1 MKKLNLLLC
10 FTFLLS
16 FSVAAQFGAVTPL
29 NEHTIDV
36 GAGTQDKSQSK
47 LFMHD
52 GLHWAAFADAE
63 GTHLWR
69 LDGNSWTHVIRLT
82 TKRGRA
88 DCKVVGNTVHI
99 LVFQNKTS
107 QLVSVE
113 YDAATKT
120 YKPWTQ
126 RSSAVTFSFNEEV
139 QTATIDTD
147 ENGRMWIAYV
157 RGTDVQ
163 VQWSDTPYGT

>member
-99 LVFQNKTS
+99 LDRK
-107 QLVSVE
+107 SV
-113 YDAATKT
+113 
-120 YKPWTQ
+120 
-126 RSSAVTFSFNEEV
+126 V
-139 QTATIDTD
+139 
-147 ENGRMWIAYV
+147 
-157 RGTDVQ
+157 
-163 VQWSDTPYGT
+163 